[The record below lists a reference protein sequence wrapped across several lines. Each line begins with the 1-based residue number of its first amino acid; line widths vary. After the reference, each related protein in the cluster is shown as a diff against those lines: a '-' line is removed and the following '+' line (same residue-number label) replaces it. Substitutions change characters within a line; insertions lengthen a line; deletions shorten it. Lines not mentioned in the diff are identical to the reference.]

1 MLFVKG
7 FINMHITKRLTRDVV
22 SKILITTQKYSLKH
36 NSVNSIIM
44 PPRKIFKT
52 TQKSFDKG
60 VAEWLVIME
69 SPAKCGKVEGFL
81 GPLYKSIASNGHIR
95 TIDGLKS
102 IDISDDYKPK
112 FSIIPDKKEHVEKM
126 RAIIN
131 QFPKSNII
139 VATDDDR
146 EGEAIAWHICD
157 EFGLPV
163 ETTHRSLFHEIT
175 ASAIQKAIQNK
186 TKINMN
192 LVYAQFARQV
202 LDVIVGFKVSPVL
215 WKYLYNNKDNGLSA
229 GRCQTPALR
238 LVYDNEIEKKSNT
251 GTTHTHKVNAR
262 FFSKNIEFQLS
273 KELGEQ
279 SIENFFQKS
288 IDFKHLL
295 SIGSPR
301 GVVKGP
307 PVPLNTSSLLQT
319 ASNQLRLSPRDTMSL
334 CQVLYQE
341 GHITYMRTENTK
353 YSKEFLDVAGSHI
366 KCVFSEKY
374 VGELDK
380 IENKNTNNPH
390 EAIRVTHI
398 EVGELPGKHD
408 GKIVSLYK
416 LIWKNTIES
425 CMSDY
430 KASITE
436 CRITAPDSLHYSHV
450 IEIPTFAGWKKATI
464 ESETDDANGLLFYMK
479 SIREPEIKYNV
490 IESHVAF
497 HNIHSHYTESSLVKK
512 LEDLGIGRPSTFASI
527 VDTIQDRGYVK
538 KRDLDGE
545 KFSCIEYKLTYGKLV
560 KQTVEKTA
568 GNEKGKLVIEP
579 IGSMII
585 EFLCVH
591 FDALFSYGY
600 TSEMEAR
607 LDSATK
613 ENWHKICSECDE
625 DIKSMIV
632 PVKKA
637 SYKIDESHEVVFLK
651 HGPVIRD
658 NISSEYKTISKE
670 VNVDMERLKAGDYKL
685 DELVQQGARSIGDW
699 EGSTLTI
706 TNGRF
711 GIYAQWG
718 ENKKSLKFIKKP
730 FIEITID
737 DVKEHLTKTTKNEN
751 NILRELNHDFS
762 VRTGKYGP
770 YIYYKRKDMAKP
782 EFYNIKKFKESFT
795 YCNTDVLIKWVCET
809 YKINICE

>member
-1 MLFVKG
+1 
-7 FINMHITKRLTRDVV
+7 
-22 SKILITTQKYSLKH
+22 
-36 NSVNSIIM
+36 M

-52 TQKSFDKG
+52 TQKPFDKG

-102 IDISDDYKPK
+102 IDMIDNYKPK
-112 FSIIPDKKEHVEKM
+112 FSIILDKKEHVERM
-126 RAIIN
+126 RAIIA
-131 QFPKSNII
+131 QFPKTNII
-139 VATDDDR
+139 LATDDDR

-157 EFGLPV
+157 EFGLPA

-175 ASAIQKAIQNK
+175 ASAILKAIQHK
-186 TKINMN
+186 TIINMN

-238 LVYDNEIEKKSNT
+238 LVYDNEIEKRTNT
-251 GTTHTHKVNAR
+251 GTTQTHKVSAR
-262 FFSKNIEFQLS
+262 FFAKNIEFQLS

-279 SIENFFQKS
+279 SIDNFFHKS
-288 IDFKHLL
+288 MDFKHLL
-295 SIGSPR
+295 SIGSPKD
-301 GVVKGP
+301 VVKGP
-307 PVPLNTSSLLQT
+307 PVPLNTSSLLQI

-353 YSKEFLDVAGSHI
+353 YSKEFLDVASYHI
-366 KCVFSEKY
+366 KGTFGEKY
-374 VGELDK
+374 IGDMDK
-380 IENKNTNNPH
+380 IENKNANNPH

-398 EVGELPGKHD
+398 EVSELPGKHD

-430 KASITE
+430 MASITE
-436 CRITAPDSLHYSHV
+436 CKITAPDSLYYSHI
-450 IEIPTFAGWKKATI
+450 IEIPTFAGWKKVTSKLD
-464 ESETDDANGLLFYMK
+464 EANGLLFYMK

-490 IESHVAF
+490 VESRVAF

-512 LEDLGIGRPSTFASI
+512 LEDLGIGRPSTFATI

-538 KRDLDGE
+538 KRDLDGQ
-545 KFSCIEYKLTYGKLV
+545 KFSCIEYKLEGSKLE
-560 KQTVEKTA
+560 KQTIEKTA

-579 IGSMII
+579 IGLMII
-585 EFLCVH
+585 EFLCIH
-591 FDALFSYGY
+591 FDSLFSYGY
-600 TSEMEAR
+600 TSEMESR
-607 LDSATK
+607 LDYATK

-625 DIKSMIV
+625 NVKQMIT

-658 NISSEYKTISKE
+658 NVSSEYKTISKE
-670 VNVDMERLKAGDYKL
+670 VNVDIERLKSGGYKL

-699 EGSTLTI
+699 EGSALTI
-706 TNGRF
+706 TTGRF

-718 ENKKSLKFIKKP
+718 DNKKSLKFIKKP
-730 FIEITID
+730 FVEITID
-737 DVKEHLTKTTKNEN
+737 DVKEHLTKNTKTDN
-751 NILRELNHDFS
+751 NVLRELNDDFS

-782 EFYNIKKFKESFT
+782 EFYNIKKFRESFT
-795 YCNTDVLIKWVCET
+795 YCNADVLIKWVCET